1 MQQLPE
7 KFKENVR
14 SMLTQEAE
22 LFFASLFNEPAT
34 TIRLNTLKPIN
45 TYNQCKVVDWCD
57 TARYLTKRPSFIADP
72 LFHAGAY
79 YVQEASSMFIQH
91 AFKYI
96 TQNNNTPLKVLD
108 LCAAPGGKTT
118 LLQSLL
124 TDDDLLVAN
133 EIIKT
138 RVPVLEEN
146 IVKWGRANMV
156 ITNNDS
162 KDFKKL
168 KHYFDVILVDAPC
181 SGEGMFRKD
190 KQAIEEWS
198 EENVQLCTER
208 QQRIIANIYDSLKP
222 GGYLIYSTC
231 TFNTNENEENV
242 QWMMEQFGLQSVQIP
257 NSNFKGVTSVSQFN
271 NIPLNA
277 YRFYPHHV
285 NSEGFFMACLQKPKE
300 QETSNQANFKTQQQ
314 AKLAPALIEAV
325 NYWLT
330 NPISFEITT
339 KETFV
344 FAYPKQLYTQMV
356 YLKSFLNIKLAG
368 LYLGEFIKNKI
379 VPSHQ
384 LALSIHLNNSVPK
397 LPTTLID
404 ALKYLRKDTFATPNL
419 VQDIYLITY
428 NNLGIGWAKIM
439 PNRMNNYLPTNWR
452 ILKDLNQ
459 LLNSNENS

>member
-1 MQQLPE
+1 VQQLPE

-14 SMLTQEAE
+14 SLLQQEAE
-22 LFFASLFNEPAT
+22 HFFASLFNEPAT
-34 TIRLNTLKPIN
+34 TVRLNPLKPIE
-45 TYNQCKVVDWCD
+45 TFNQYKVVDWCD
-57 TARYLTKRPSFIADP
+57 TARYLPKRPSFVADP
-72 LFHAGAY
+72 LFHAGSY
-79 YVQEASSMFIQH
+79 YVQEASSMFIQQ

-118 LLQSLL
+118 HIQSLL

-146 IVKWGRANMV
+146 LIKWGRSNMV

-208 QQRIIANIYDSLKP
+208 QQRIIANISEALKP

-231 TFNTNENEENV
+231 TFNTKENEENV
-242 QWMMEQFGLQSVQIP
+242 SWMMQQFGLQSIQIP
-257 NSNFKGVTSVSQFN
+257 NSNFEGVTSVSQFN
-271 NIPLNA
+271 NLPLYA
-277 YRFYPHHV
+277 YRFYPHKV
-285 NSEGFFMACLQKPKE
+285 NSEGFFMACLKKPQDE
-300 QETSNQANFKTQQQ
+300 ISIQAIVKIQQQ
-314 AKLAPALIEAV
+314 PKLTPALIDAV
-325 NYWLT
+325 NYWLN
-330 NPISFEITT
+330 NPASFEITL

-344 FAYPKQLYTQMV
+344 LVFPKQLYAQMV
-356 YLKSFLNIKLAG
+356 YLKSVLNVKLAG
-368 LYLGEFIKNKI
+368 LYIGEFIKNKI
-379 VPSHQ
+379 IPSHQ
-384 LALSIHLNNSVPK
+384 LALSIHLNNSIPK
-397 LPTTLID
+397 LPTTFID

-459 LLNSNENS
+459 LINSNENS

>member
-14 SMLTQEAE
+14 SLLKQEAE
-22 LFFASLFNEPAT
+22 HFFASLFNEPAT
-34 TIRLNTLKPIN
+34 TVRLNPLKLID
-45 TYNQCKVVDWCD
+45 TFNQYKVVDWCNN
-57 TARYLTKRPSFIADP
+57 ARYLAKRPSFIADP

-118 LLQSLL
+118 LIQSLL
-124 TDDDLLVAN
+124 SDDDLLVAN

-146 IVKWGRANMV
+146 LIKWGRANMV

-198 EENVQLCTER
+198 EDNVQLCTER
-208 QQRIIANIYDSLKP
+208 QQRIIANISEALKP

-231 TFNTNENEENV
+231 TFNTKENEENV
-242 QWMMEQFGLQSVQIP
+242 HWMMEQFGLQSVQIP
-257 NSNFKGVTSVSQFN
+257 DSNFEGVTSISQIN
-271 NIPLNA
+271 NLPLYA
-277 YRFYPHHV
+277 YRFYPHQV
-285 NSEGFFMACLQKPKE
+285 NSEGFFMACLKKP
-300 QETSNQANFKTQQQ
+300 QHETSKQATLKNQQQ
-314 AKLAPALIEAV
+314 AKLAPALVQSV
-325 NYWLT
+325 NYWLH
-330 NPISFEITT
+330 NSAAFEIIL
-339 KETFV
+339 KEPFV
-344 FAYPKQLYTQMV
+344 LAYPKQLYAHMV
-356 YLKSFLNIKLAG
+356 YLKSVLNVKLAG

-459 LLNSNENS
+459 LINSNENS